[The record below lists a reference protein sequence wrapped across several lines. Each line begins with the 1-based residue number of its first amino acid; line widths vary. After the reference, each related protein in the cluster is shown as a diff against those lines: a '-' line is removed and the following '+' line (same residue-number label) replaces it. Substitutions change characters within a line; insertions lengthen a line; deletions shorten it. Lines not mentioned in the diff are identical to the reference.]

1 MREAEAVR
9 QLAAAA
15 GQAAALKVEQE
26 VHEAA
31 VAAVSAREAEAAQR
45 WDTNFLWLFTTPHN
59 NIANI
64 ASGSGLYF
72 LLVIYGAIWIGNCA
86 SMPCI

>member
-1 MREAEAVR
+1 MREAEAVP

-45 WDTNFLWLFTTPHN
+45 
-59 NIANI
+59 
-64 ASGSGLYF
+64 
-72 LLVIYGAIWIGNCA
+72 
-86 SMPCI
+86 